1 MLGLIYALGFIIIAL
16 FILMFNDLVLSSLV
30 I

>member
-1 MLGLIYALGFIIIAL
+1 MLGLIYALGFIIFAL